1 MERVVDSGRGQVVE
15 GKTWWWWIGGGD
27 EGVVRGKGQIVL
39 VANGGVEGMASCS
52 VDKVSSVTVSNKYL

>member
-1 MERVVDSGRGQVVE
+1 MTVVE

-39 VANGGVEGMASCS
+39 VANGGVEGMASGS